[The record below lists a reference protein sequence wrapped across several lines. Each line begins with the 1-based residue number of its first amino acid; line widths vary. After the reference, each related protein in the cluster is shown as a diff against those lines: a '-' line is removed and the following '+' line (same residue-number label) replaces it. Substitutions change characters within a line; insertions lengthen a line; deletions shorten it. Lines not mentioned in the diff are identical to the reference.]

1 MEIRANRFDGYEDVL
16 AALASRLH
24 DSESVDGYCT
34 AICESMHE
42 IIDVDTLILFSVK
55 DSETLEMVAS
65 YGKPYA
71 RLDEG
76 KYLKRHRK
84 TPVTDAIS
92 LRKAQVWNDVRK
104 IILEYPDIVEWP
116 RIMRAVVAI
125 PIVKDEIAVGG
136 CVYVLKREFASRD
149 SEIVREIME
158 KVSNLIYSKF
168 QG

>member
-1 MEIRANRFDGYEDVL
+1 MEIRANRFDGYENVL

-24 DSESVDGYCT
+24 DSESVDDYCT

-65 YGKPYA
+65 FGKPYA

-84 TPVTDAIS
+84 TPVTDAIR

-104 IILEYPDIVEWP
+104 MILEYPDIVEWP